1 LAVSQVST
9 FKQLRILFLLLIL
22 LTVAVGTWLTKLRTT
37 SWERP
42 LVVAIY
48 PINGDGSAQAAA
60 YIKDLSVESF
70 DDIERFFAS
79 EAEQYRLALKQPV
92 DIVLGPVL
100 TESPPPPPKD
110 RNVLG
115 VMWWSLKIRWW
126 AWRVG
131 REQGP
136 PANIQIFVL
145 YHDPKLTP
153 RVAHSLGLQK
163 GLLGVVHAFAS
174 SREEPGNNIVIA
186 HELLHTVGATDKYD
200 PRTDQPLYP
209 IGYAEPDKE
218 PVLPQEFAEIMAG
231 RVPLSP
237 TTMRQAR
244 DLSEELIGE
253 YTALEIRW
261 ID

>member
-1 LAVSQVST
+1 MRT

-48 PINGDGSAQAAA
+48 PINGDGSAQSAA
-60 YIKDLSVESF
+60 YIEDLSVDSF
-70 DDIERFFAS
+70 DAIERFFAS

-100 TESPPPPPKD
+100 AEHPPAPPAD
-110 RNVLG
+110 RSVLG

-126 AWRVG
+126 AWQVA

-145 YHDPKLTP
+145 YHDPKLNP

-174 SREEPGNNIVIA
+174 SREAAGNNIVIA

-200 PRTDQPLYP
+200 PRTDRPLYP

-244 DLSEELIGE
+244 DLNEELIGE
-253 YTALEIRW
+253 YTAREIRW

>member
-1 LAVSQVST
+1 LST
-9 FKQLRILFLLLIL
+9 FKQLRILFLLLVL
-22 LTVAVGTWLTKLRTT
+22 FLVAASTWLTQMRST

-48 PINGDGSAQAAA
+48 PINGDGSAQSAA
-60 YIKDLSVESF
+60 YIENLSLETF
-70 DDIERFFAS
+70 DDIEAFFAD
-79 EAEQYRLALKQPV
+79 EAEHFGLALKQPV
-92 DIVLGPVL
+92 DIVLGSVL
-100 TESPPPPPKD
+100 KEFPPAPPKN

-126 AWRVG
+126 AWQVG
-131 REQGP
+131 RKQGP
-136 PANIQIFVL
+136 PANVQIFVL
-145 YHDPKLTP
+145 YNDPKLNP

-174 SREEPGNNIVIA
+174 PRQDAGNNIVIA
-186 HELLHTVGATDKYD
+186 HELLHTVGASDKYD
-200 PRTDQPLYP
+200 PQTNQPIFP

-218 PVLPQEFAEIMAG
+218 PVLPQDYAEIMAG
-231 RVPLSP
+231 RVPLTQ

-244 DLSEELIGE
+244 DLGEELIGE
-253 YTALEIRW
+253 YTAREIRW

>member
-1 LAVSQVST
+1 MST
-9 FKQLRILFLLLIL
+9 FKQLRILFLLLVL
-22 LTVAVGTWLTKLRTT
+22 FTVAVGTWLTKLRTT

-48 PINGDGSAQAAA
+48 PINSDGSTQSAA
-60 YIKDLSVESF
+60 YIKDLSLETF
-70 DDIERFFAS
+70 DDIETFFAD
-79 EAEQYRLALKQPV
+79 EAEHYRLALKQPV

-100 TESPPPPPKD
+100 HEIPPAPPKD

-126 AWRVG
+126 AWRVA

-145 YHDPKLTP
+145 YHDPELNP

-163 GLLGVVHAFAS
+163 GLLGVAHAFAS
-174 SREEPGNNIVIA
+174 AREAAGNNIVIA

-200 PRTDQPLYP
+200 PRTNQPLYP
-209 IGYAEPDKE
+209 IGYAEPDKQ

-231 RVPLSP
+231 RVPLTQ
-237 TTMRQAR
+237 TTMRPAR
-244 DLSEELIGE
+244 DLGDEVIGE
-253 YTALEIRW
+253 YTAREIRW